1 MSQGESARV
10 LLSHGAGGK
19 AMTQLIEKV
28 FLASY
33 GTRETTGD
41 DSAVIDVGAGQI
53 AFTTDSFVV
62 DPIFFP
68 GADIGR
74 LAVCGTVNDLL
85 TAAAKPLGL
94 SVSFIIEEG
103 LEMKTL
109 ERIAQSIRE
118 AANEAGVQVLT
129 GDTKVVPK
137 GSADKIFVTTA
148 GVGRVLRQ
156 GVSGS
161 AAEPGDKVILT
172 GSLGDHGTAVM
183 LTRAN
188 LLENE
193 VIKSDAAPLVDIV
206 LGLLEAGCAVHTMRD
221 PTRGGIAAS
230 LNEIAHQSGVS
241 ITIEETAIPVKPA
254 VAAACEALGL
264 DVMQV
269 ANEGK
274 MILIVAPED
283 AARCLEIVRS
293 SRYGEEAAIVG
304 EVLSAPQS
312 RVQVKTSLGT
322 SRILDMP
329 AGELLPRIC

>member
-1 MSQGESARV
+1 MTQGESARV

-33 GTRETTGD
+33 GSRQTTGD
-41 DSAVIDVGAGQI
+41 DSAVIDVEAGQI

-103 LEMKTL
+103 LEMTTL
-109 ERIAQSIRE
+109 ERVARSIRE
-118 AANEAGVQVLT
+118 AAEEAGVQVLT
-129 GDTKVVPK
+129 GDTKVVPR

-161 AAEPGDKVILT
+161 AAKPGDRVILT

-241 ITIEETAIPVKPA
+241 IVIEETAIPVKPA

-264 DVMQV
+264 DVLQV

-274 MILIVAPED
+274 MILVVAPED
-283 AARCLEIVRS
+283 ADRALEIVRN
-293 SRYGEEAAIVG
+293 SRYGEDAAIIG
-304 EVLSAPQS
+304 EVLAAPQS

-329 AGELLPRIC
+329 AGEMLPRIC